1 MEEKTVSIRS
11 RRYLG
16 NKYRLGAFIRR
27 VVEEQC
33 GVYHTFAD
41 LFAGTGSVAAAFADK
56 KLILNDIL
64 YSNTVCHTTWFSSA
78 PASVEKV
85 SGLIAAYN
93 AAEPEEENYMSQQF
107 AGTYFSRQ
115 VCRKIGFIRE
125 DIERRARAGELTE
138 RERAMLITSLLYAM
152 DRIANTCGHY
162 DAWRKGGDLT
172 RELTL
177 CLPEPLGEM
186 NPHNRI
192 WNMDAADLAG
202 RIEAD
207 VVYIDPPY
215 NSRQYCDA
223 YHLLENVARWQK
235 PPVSGV
241 AGKMDRTALKSDYCT
256 TRAVEAFEALVKKIR
271 AKYIVLSY
279 NNMGEKGDGRSH
291 AKLPDEEILRILRA
305 KGEVQVF
312 SEQYK
317 PFSAGRS
324 AIGGHAERLFVCR
337 CHPQPPRLVP
347 SPLNYTGGKYRLLP
361 QLLPLFPRRIDRM
374 VDLFCGGCNVGLN
387 AGCSQVTFNDHNG
400 RLLGL
405 LRRLQQGQREEIFE
419 ELEGLI
425 DRYGLSRSDIWGYGH
440 YGCDSSRGLGEYN
453 RQPYLALRAAYNRLA
468 PAGDPQA
475 DLMLFLLIVYA
486 FNNQIR
492 FNRAGEYNLPVGK
505 RDFNRRIRQKLAA
518 FLDRLQSGDYTFTQY
533 DFRVFPLQG
542 LDAHS
547 LVYADPPYL
556 IGRATYN
563 EQGGWGEQEERDLLA
578 LLDELHRRGVPFALS
593 NLLTSRGKQNRL
605 LQQWLE
611 RNQGRYRA
619 VPLQYSYA
627 NASYHGKAR
636 KAAAQEVLIVN
647 YPPEQE

>member
-16 NKYRLGAFIRR
+16 NKYRLGGFIRR
-27 VVEEQC
+27 VVDEQC

-78 PASVEKV
+78 PASREKV
-85 SGLIAAYN
+85 AALLSAYN

-107 AGTYFSRQ
+107 ADTYFSRR

-125 DIERRARAGELTE
+125 DIERRTRAGELTE

-162 DAWRKGGDLT
+162 DAWRRGGDLS
-172 RELTL
+172 RELVL
-177 CLPEPLGEM
+177 CLPEMLGEM
-186 NPHNRI
+186 NPQNRI
-192 WNMDAADLAG
+192 WNTDAAALVG
-202 RIEAD
+202 HIEAD

-235 PPVSGV
+235 PPVSGA
-241 AGKMDRTALKSDYCT
+241 AGKMDRSALKSDYCT
-256 TRAVEAFEALVKKIR
+256 TKAVEAFADLIGRIR

-291 AKLPDEEILRILRA
+291 AKLPDEEIFRILRA

-312 SEQYK
+312 SERYK

-324 AIGGHAERLFVCR
+324 DIGGHAERLFVCR
-337 CHPQPPRLVP
+337 CAPQPSRLVA

-361 QLLPLFPRRIDRM
+361 QILPHFPKRIDRM

-387 AGCSQVTFNDHNG
+387 AGCSQVTFNDRNG
-400 RLLGL
+400 PLLGL
-405 LRRLQQGQREEIFE
+405 LRLLQQRERGELFE
-419 ELEGLI
+419 QLEGLI
-425 DRYGLSRSDIWGYGH
+425 DRYGLSRSDVWSYAH
-440 YGCDSSRGLGEYN
+440 YGCESGSGLGAYN
-453 RQPYLALRAAYNRLA
+453 RGPYLALRADYNRLR
-468 PAGDPQA
+468 GHNPQEE
-475 DLMLFLLIVYA
+475 LMLFLLIAYS

-492 FNRAGEYNLPVGK
+492 FNRSGEYNLPVGK
-505 RDFNRRIRQKLAA
+505 RDFNRRMREKLGA
-518 FLDRLQSGDYTFTQY
+518 FIDRLQCGDYRFTQY
-533 DFRVFPLQG
+533 DFRQFPLDG
-542 LDAHS
+542 LDEHS

-556 IGRATYN
+556 VGRATYN
-563 EQGGWGEQEERDLLA
+563 EQGGWSETDERDLLA
-578 LLDELHRRGVPFALS
+578 WLDQLHGRGVPFALS
-593 NLLTSRGKQNRL
+593 NLLTSRGRQNRL
-605 LQQWLE
+605 LLDWLAHNE
-611 RNQGRYRA
+611 GRYRA
-619 VPLQYSYA
+619 IDLRYTYA
-627 NASYHGKAR
+627 NASYHGKQRQAEAR
-636 KAAAQEVLIVN
+636 EVLVVN
-647 YPPEQE
+647 YPPQP